1 MKCVERVWQG
11 KSCACIVVL
20 CNLYLKNQCELKLIV
35 FCFVTV
41 GHAGAIIAAGR
52 GTAEHKVVKRKIELG
67 HVLCFGCFG
76 APWV

>member
-35 FCFVTV
+35 FCFVNV

-52 GTAEHKVVKRKIELG
+52 GTAEHKVVKRKVELG

-76 APWV
+76 AP